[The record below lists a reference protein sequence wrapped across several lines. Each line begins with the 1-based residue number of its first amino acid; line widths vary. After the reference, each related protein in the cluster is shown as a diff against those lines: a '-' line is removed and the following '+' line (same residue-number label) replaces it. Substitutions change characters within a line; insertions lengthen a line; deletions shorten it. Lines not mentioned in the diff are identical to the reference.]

1 LSENVIDVAKMTTA
15 AYCLQLGDDALIY
28 GQRLGEWISRAP
40 QIEEDMA
47 LGNIGLDLI
56 GQARMLLTRSGE
68 LDGTGRSEDDL
79 AYFRDERQFH
89 NVHLVEQERSDFGF
103 EMARMLWFSA
113 YQCELYA
120 TLCTSS
126 DETIAGVAAKAVKEV
141 DYHRDHASQWVL
153 RLGDGT
159 SVSHLRMQEA
169 LERVAPHVGE
179 LFEDDVVAVAAYEAG
194 VGALPSSL
202 WGGAFRHVSE
212 VVAQATLTLPAE
224 PTWRSRGGR
233 DGVHSRPMGYL
244 LAEMQHIARSHP
256 GATW

>member
-1 LSENVIDVAKMTTA
+1 MSENAIDVAKMTA

-47 LGNIGLDLI
+47 LGNIGLDLL
-56 GQARMLLTRSGE
+56 GQARVLLTRSGE
-68 LDGTGRSEDDL
+68 LDGTGRTEDDL

-89 NVHLVEQERSDFGF
+89 NVHLAEQERSDFGF

-120 TLCTSS
+120 ALVTSS

-159 SVSHLRMQEA
+159 SESHVRMQEA
-169 LERVAPHVGE
+169 LERVAPLVAE
-179 LFEDDVVAVAAYEAG
+179 LFEDDVVSVAASEAG

-202 WGGAFRHVSE
+202 WESAFDHVSG
-212 VVAQATLTLPAE
+212 VVTQATLTLPAE

-233 DGVHSRPMGYL
+233 VGVHSRPMGYL